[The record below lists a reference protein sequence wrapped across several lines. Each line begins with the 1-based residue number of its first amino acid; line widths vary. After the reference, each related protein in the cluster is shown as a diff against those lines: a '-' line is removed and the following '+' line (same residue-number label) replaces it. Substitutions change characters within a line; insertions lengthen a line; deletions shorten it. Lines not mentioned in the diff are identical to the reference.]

1 MQEKKYPANFFEDGE
16 FIGVEFPDLPGCFS
30 QGKNFEEAKE
40 NAAKALGRF
49 LGEINFYPASKN
61 YQVEDLK
68 MIEPVE
74 DVEGTHALMINP
86 SERVRI
92 VFPKNQ
98 EILGDKLT
106 EKIKKAAN
114 L

>member
-1 MQEKKYPANFFEDGE
+1 
-16 FIGVEFPDLPGCFS
+16 
-30 QGKNFEEAKE
+30 
-40 NAAKALGRF
+40 
-49 LGEINFYPASKN
+49 
-61 YQVEDLK
+61 

-86 SERVRI
+86 SARVRI